1 MNELLAITAFLM
13 ALGAVFLA
21 NDAVRKA
28 EHKNEAF
35 IKNHVDKL
43 MADIA
48 KNIALIE
55 KLQEALDEQESLLA
69 AAVTERTELKG
80 QISLLKEG
88 LAKADA
94 DITEL
99 HAPQAKKP
107 PRKNA

>member
-21 NDAVRKA
+21 NDAVGKA

-43 MADIA
+43 IADIG
-48 KNIALIE
+48 KNAALIE
-55 KLQEALDEQESLLA
+55 QLQKTLEEQQSQLAESL
-69 AAVTERTELKG
+69 TEQTALKE
-80 QISLLKEG
+80 QISQLKVD